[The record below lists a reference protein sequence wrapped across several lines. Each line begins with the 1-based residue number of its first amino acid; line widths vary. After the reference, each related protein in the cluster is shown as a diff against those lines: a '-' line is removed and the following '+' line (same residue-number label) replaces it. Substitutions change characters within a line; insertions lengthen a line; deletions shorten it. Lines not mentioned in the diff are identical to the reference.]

1 MKKRKRP
8 CEVDSR
14 RLEGKGCEHLVGKYF
29 KGIFHKWGTEII
41 SKGIDGVISGT
52 VGIVEDENGQ
62 IHTVNPEYIK
72 FTDK

>member
-1 MKKRKRP
+1 MKMKSKFIHITHKTIKA
-8 CEVDSR
+8 
-14 RLEGKGCEHLVGKYF
+14 L
-29 KGIFHKWGTEII
+29 FHKWGTEII